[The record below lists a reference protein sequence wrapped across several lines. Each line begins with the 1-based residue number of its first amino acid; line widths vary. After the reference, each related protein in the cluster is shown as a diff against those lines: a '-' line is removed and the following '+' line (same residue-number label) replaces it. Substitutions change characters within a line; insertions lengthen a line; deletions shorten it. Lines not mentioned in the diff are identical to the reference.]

1 MSQTGVYNVFV
12 KDASTGEAVDFVEYN
27 VGVHNGDIILNMVS
41 YEEDKKVK
49 VFLGDMVVTS
59 SYDINNDVELKEVI
73 TLKRYDPV
81 TVRIKTDNCFI
92 DTLGH
97 WAESDIVKLA
107 QDGIVKGVSE
117 SRFAP
122 NKKLTRAEF
131 LSLLM
136 RGIQVTGKNELPM
149 DVDVSSWY
157 AAEVAKAVAAG
168 VISADAFRPNDFITR
183 EEMCQM
189 LVKGHEYANGTIE
202 QGDVASFTDRSL
214 IGDFDTVS
222 KAYSLGLM
230 QGRDDGSFGPL
241 DGATRAEAA
250 AVIARF
256 NNLK

>member
-1 MSQTGVYNVFV
+1 M
-12 KDASTGEAVDFVEYN
+12 
-27 VGVHNGDIILNMVS
+27 
-41 YEEDKKVK
+41 
-49 VFLGDMVVTS
+49 
-59 SYDINNDVELKEVI
+59 
-73 TLKRYDPV
+73 
-81 TVRIKTDNCFI
+81 
-92 DTLGH
+92 
-97 WAESDIVKLA
+97 KLA

-157 AAEVAKAVAAG
+157 ATEVAKAVAAG
-168 VISADAFRPNDFITR
+168 VISTDAFRPNDFITR

-189 LVKGHEYANGTIE
+189 LVKGYEYAKGTIE

-222 KAYSLGLM
+222 KAYTLGLM
-230 QGRDDGSFGPL
+230 QGRDDGSFGPQS
-241 DGATRAEAA
+241 GATRAEAA
-250 AVIARF
+250 VLLHS
-256 NNLK
+256 LKKHLEGGAN